1 MKNTLFILLAL
12 SVAAPAAATDDDKA
26 PEKPAAVEV
35 LALEKL
41 PLLLMVPTEL
51 DAPVILENETDR
63 PGCFRQTGSERIKM
77 TQYFMTVGLV
87 MDVPPQWNIY
97 GSVILGSI
105 GYIQCKVQRRREQ
118 RSQE

>member
-1 MKNTLFILLAL
+1 MKHTLLFILAL
-12 SVAAPAAATDDDKA
+12 SVAAPAAATDDDKT

-41 PLLLMVPTEL
+41 PLPAVVPTEL
-51 DAPVILENETDR
+51 DAPVISEGEAER

-87 MDVPPQWNIY
+87 MDVPPLWNVY
-97 GSVILGSI
+97 GSVALGSI
-105 GYIQCKVQRRREQ
+105 GYIQCKVQRRREK

>member
-51 DAPVILENETDR
+51 DAPSYFGERDR
-63 PGCFRQTGSERIKM
+63 PARMLQANRIGAYKDD
-77 TQYFMTVGLV
+77 TVLYDRRACYGRASAVEHLRVGDPGLNRV
-87 MDVPPQWNIY
+87 YPMQGAAPT
-97 GSVILGSI
+97 
-105 GYIQCKVQRRREQ
+105 
-118 RSQE
+118 